1 MEKFSNVRRFPRL
14 APEDGIADLTARVIR
29 QIYQHRQSRV
39 ELGRDLIQLKA
50 KLKARKGH
58 GSWGTY
64 FTEKF
69 GPLHLSL
76 RCAQN
81 YMNAARKEDS
91 KNENL
96 SFSRPGGGSHAE
108 SIRDAQKRAKAE
120 EAHKRKQQKI
130 QLDKDFRAITTE
142 LLKLSSWPETNE
154 EISNFLEGLTI
165 KFHLIM
171 STKETKNET
180 VAA

>member
-1 MEKFSNVRRFPRL
+1 MDKFPNVRRFPRL
-14 APEDGIADLTARVIR
+14 APEDGVAELTARVIR
-29 QIYQHRQSRV
+29 QIYRHRQSRI

-58 GSWGTY
+58 GSWETY

-69 GPLHLSL
+69 GPFHLSL

-81 YMNAARKEDS
+81 YMKAARKEDS
-91 KNENL
+91 KNETFR
-96 SFSRPGGGSHAE
+96 FSKPGGGSHAE
-108 SIRDAQKRAKAE
+108 SIRDAEKRAKAE
-120 EAHKRKQQKI
+120 EAHIRGQQKI

-142 LLKLSSWPETNE
+142 LLKLPLWPRVHK
-154 EISNFLEGLTI
+154 EISDLLNQI
-165 KFHLIM
+165 A
-171 STKETKNET
+171 TKHGIVPAGKEKRNET